1 MSNPGRALGGG
12 ADRNPQGGPRPAG
25 ITYSFWEDSRVSALS
40 RSSVLCEGG
49 MGGLVSLL
57 GSTLHDREP
66 SRASWQGCV
75 DLPRQ
80 PLLRVASRRKRQ

>member
-1 MSNPGRALGGG
+1 MLLGEVPIITPRDDPGR
-12 ADRNPQGGPRPAG
+12 PG

-49 MGGLVSLL
+49 MGGLISLL

-66 SRASWQGCV
+66 SRTSWQGRV
-75 DLPRQ
+75 DLPRWL
-80 PLLRVASRRKRQ
+80 LLRVASRRKRQ